1 MRSISNETTLGRIP
15 THPAVA
21 IVTATTS
28 NRSTTSARRGYPS
41 GRRLLRG
48 GCGGSDR
55 RSDELVQSL
64 HVIGKVLP
72 TATLLHRG
80 RKETLIVGFKTL
92 VVANAT
98 AISKPFFARVRV
110 DVWPIPTYGI
120 RWSSQRITTI
130 RGRNYAT
137 FSHARRREAGVALT
151 PLTATECASRR
162 IVFVTLVIRIINLI
176 TTTRYFHIGAKRISS
191 GHGQASLG
199 RHTKR
204 TKRRPGCSRAAN
216 TAKAST
222 ASLKDFPG
230 TSTNILKGST
240 SASSHAGNSAK
251 KSFRSDFIFNFSLS
265 GLAHCGLFSSL
276 LSSLSGTF
284 FSSGSGCFC
293 ASRLHNFTCPS
304 SGCSTRACQSRAKS
318 RTAVRAETC
327 HQALTKITGTCCFN
341 TAHKEPGGKRVD
353 QATSQRGKNRTD
365 NGRQEFLEEIG
376 FIQPGVRVNA

>member
-1 MRSISNETTLGRIP
+1 MPHSSSNHSLQGRKVYAAKVRHTASTGTHTAARIAHTTHTAAHITGTDTHIVAHVINKLVVYAPIKRSLRAGGITASGSAHTAHISLQRRKIYVAEVGEVYVANSRERVIATGATLRSISNETTLGRIP
-15 THPAVA
+15 THPAIA

-41 GRRLLRG
+41 RRRLLRG
-48 GCGGSDR
+48 RCGGSDR
-55 RSDELVQSL
+55 RSDELVQPL

-80 RKETLIVGFKTL
+80 RKEALVVGFKTL

-98 AISKPFFARVRV
+98 AISKPLFARVRV

-204 TKRRPGCSRAAN
+204 TKRR
-216 TAKAST
+216 
-222 ASLKDFPG
+222 
-230 TSTNILKGST
+230 
-240 SASSHAGNSAK
+240 
-251 KSFRSDFIFNFSLS
+251 
-265 GLAHCGLFSSL
+265 
-276 LSSLSGTF
+276 
-284 FSSGSGCFC
+284 SGCTH
-293 ASRLHNFTCPS
+293 AADT
-304 SGCSTRACQSRAKS
+304 TES
-318 RTAVRAETC
+318 RTAGFKDFCSASTHIFQTRYA
-327 HQALTKITGTCCFN
+327 F
-341 TAHKEPGGKRVD
+341 R
-353 QATSQRGKNRTD
+353 QATKYSLTSTGC
-365 NGRQEFLEEIG
+365 
-376 FIQPGVRVNA
+376 